1 MVTLHL
7 SDYEVK
13 HDKLTDH
20 HWSPLLLDQEDI
32 ICVLIE
38 LILLLF
44 GWLSKGWVDVSHRHA
59 ELSSSLNVME
69 VSFVPHNE
77 ALDPRALFKR
87 VSVLL
92 LVSHLSRE
100 LSKIVPI
107 EPVNIVE
114 VMLVEKLRY
123 SLSLVQ
129 VSKVHHS
136 VAIRISCLP
145 FDLID

>member
-20 HWSPLLLDQEDI
+20 HRSPLLLDQEDI

-44 GWLSKGWVDVSHRHA
+44 GWLSKLGVHVGSRHA
-59 ELSSSLNVME
+59 KLHSSLNIME
-69 VSFVPHNE
+69 VPFIAHYE
-77 ALDPRALFKR
+77 ALDTGALLKR
-87 VSVLL
+87 VSVILL
-92 LVSHLSRE
+92 MCHLSGE
-100 LSKIVPI
+100 LSKVVPI
-107 EPVNIVE
+107 EPLNVIE
-114 VMLVEKLRY
+114 VILIEKPRY
-123 SLSLVQ
+123 FLPLMQ